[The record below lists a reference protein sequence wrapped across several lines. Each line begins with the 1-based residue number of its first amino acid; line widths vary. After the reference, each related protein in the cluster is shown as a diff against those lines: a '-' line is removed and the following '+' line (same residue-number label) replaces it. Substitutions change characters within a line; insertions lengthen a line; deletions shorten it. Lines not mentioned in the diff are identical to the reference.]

1 MSLEIAIKALW
12 DQRRGFV
19 GWGVGLALAT
29 AIYTGFYAVTDP
41 TTYSTM
47 LDTFPQSI
55 LDAFGWTDFASPS
68 GYLGATVYG
77 LVIPILVAIFA
88 IAFGTRMIAG
98 DEESGTLELIVTHPV
113 SRVSIVLQRAVAV
126 VAACFGAAAVVFLVV
141 AVLSSPVGLTIPLS
155 YILAASY
162 QLGLFGS
169 VFGLLALAIGGF
181 VGRRGVVIGSCAAIA
196 VLSYFGNTLVPQVEG
211 LAWFEN
217 LSIFHFYDGPQAL
230 REGLAAG
237 GSLLL
242 ILLGVALTA
251 AAAIGF
257 SRRDVG
263 V

>member
-1 MSLEIAIKALW
+1 MSLEIATKALW
-12 DQRRGFV
+12 DQRRGFL
-19 GWGVGLALAT
+19 GWGIGLALAT

-41 TTYSTM
+41 TTYTDM

-88 IAFGTRMIAG
+88 IALGTRMVAG
-98 DEESGTLELIVTHPV
+98 DEELGTLELIVTYPV

-126 VAACFGAAAVVFLVV
+126 VAACFGAAAVVFVIV
-141 AVLSSPVGLTIPLS
+141 ALLSSPVGLTVPIS
-155 YILAASY
+155 YVLAASY

-169 VFGLLALAIGGF
+169 VFGLLAMAVGGF
-181 VGRRGVVIGSCAAIA
+181 VGRRGVVIGTCSAVA

-217 LSIFHFYDGPQAL
+217 LSLFHFYNGQQAL
-230 REGLAAG
+230 KEGLTVG
-237 GSLLL
+237 GSMLL
-242 ILLGVALTA
+242 ILLGLMFTA
-251 AAAIGF
+251 AAAFGL

-263 V
+263 T